1 MEMNEKLTIVIPAFN
16 EAKKIESTVNE
27 VTDFLS
33 DKGYSYEVIVV
44 DDGSD
49 DDTLDIIKRYK
60 AINSNGN
67 IRILENVHNRGKG
80 YAVRKGIKEAAGDYI
95 LFMDADNSTRIYELE
110 RMLPGF
116 KDGFDIIIGSR
127 RLKNIPSDIVISQPS
142 YRHILGEIYIY
153 ISRLFFKISVRDY
166 NCGFK
171 MFKNKVAKKI
181 FSKQMMDD
189 WSFDLE
195 TLFLVEKYCFK
206 IKEVP
211 VNWKHYKGS
220 KVRPV
225 LDGIKSFISL
235 FKIKANDVSGKYD

>member
-1 MEMNEKLTIVIPAFN
+1 MNEKLTIVIPAFN
-16 EAKKIESTVNE
+16 EAKKIEATINE
-27 VTDFLS
+27 VTGYLS
-33 DKGYSYEVIVV
+33 GKGYSYELIIV
-44 DDGSD
+44 DDGSE

-60 AINSNGN
+60 SINSNGN
-67 IRILENVHNRGKG
+67 IKILENVSNKGKG
-80 YAVRKGIKEAAGDYI
+80 YAVRNGIMQATGDYI
-95 LFMDADNSTRIYELE
+95 LFMDADNSTRIFEIE
-110 RMLPGF
+110 RVLPSF
-116 KDGFDIIIGSR
+116 KEGFDIVIGSR
-127 RLKNIPSDIVISQPS
+127 RLKKVPGNIVISQPS
-142 YRHILGEIYIY
+142 YRHVLGEIYIY

-171 MFKNKVAKKI
+171 IFKNNVAKKI

-195 TLFLVEKYCFK
+195 TLFLAEKYCFK

-225 LDGIKSFISL
+225 VDGIKSFISL

>member
-33 DKGYSYEVIVV
+33 DKGYSYEVIVI

-60 AINSNGN
+60 DINSNGN

-80 YAVRKGIKEAAGDYI
+80 YAVRKGIIAATGDYI
-95 LFMDADNSTRIYELE
+95 LFMDADNSTRIFELE
-110 RMLPGF
+110 RMLPCLE
-116 KDGFDIIIGSR
+116 DGNDIVIGSR
-127 RLKNIPSDIVISQPS
+127 RVKSVSDDIMIDQPFL
-142 YRHILGEIYIY
+142 RHILGEIYIY

-171 MFKNKVAKKI
+171 MFKNNVAKKI
-181 FSKQMMDD
+181 FSIQLMDD

-195 TLFLVEKYCFK
+195 TLFLVEKYNYK
-206 IKEVP
+206 IKELP

-220 KVRPV
+220 KVKPV
-225 LDGIKSFISL
+225 LDGIKSFISIL
-235 FKIKANDVSGKYD
+235 KIKANDMTGKYN

>member
-1 MEMNEKLTIVIPAFN
+1 MNDKLTVVIPAFN
-16 EAKKIESTVNE
+16 EAKNIKSTVNE
-27 VTDFLS
+27 VTGFLNG
-33 DKGYSYEVIVV
+33 KGYRYEVIIV

-49 DDTLDIIKRYK
+49 DDTLDIVKRYK

-67 IRILENVHNRGKG
+67 IKILENISNRGKG
-80 YAVRKGIKEAAGDYI
+80 YAVRNGIMQATGDYI
-95 LFMDADNSTRIYELE
+95 LFMDADNSTRIFELE

-116 KDGFDIIIGSR
+116 KDGYDIIIGSR
-127 RLKNIPSDIVISQPS
+127 RLKNIPGDIVISQPS

-153 ISRLFFKISVRDY
+153 LSRLFFKISVRDY

-171 MFKNKVAKKI
+171 LFTSNVAKKI
-181 FSKQMMDD
+181 FSKQRMDD

-195 TLFLVEKYCFK
+195 TLFLAEKYNFK
-206 IKEVP
+206 IKELP
-211 VNWKHYKGS
+211 VNWKHCEGS

-235 FKIKANDVSGKYD
+235 FKIKVNDISKKYD

>member
-1 MEMNEKLTIVIPAFN
+1 MNEKLTIVIPAFN
-16 EAKKIESTVNE
+16 EAKKIEATVNE
-27 VTDFLS
+27 VTEYLS
-33 DKGYSYEVIVV
+33 GKGYSYELIIV
-44 DDGSD
+44 DDGSE
-49 DDTLDIIKRYK
+49 DDTLDIIKRYTT
-60 AINSNGN
+60 ISSNGN
-67 IRILENVHNRGKG
+67 IKILENVYNKGKG
-80 YAVRKGIKEAAGDYI
+80 YAVRNGIMQATGDYI
-95 LFMDADNSTRIYELE
+95 LFMDADNSTRIFEIE
-110 RMLPGF
+110 RVLPSF
-116 KDGFDIIIGSR
+116 KEGFDIVIGSR
-127 RLKNIPSDIVISQPS
+127 RLKNVPGNIVISQPS
-142 YRHILGEIYIY
+142 YRHVLGEIYIY

-171 MFKNKVAKKI
+171 IFKNNVAKKI

-225 LDGIKSFISL
+225 LDGIKSFISIL
-235 FKIKANDVSGKYD
+235 MIKANDMAGKYN

>member
-1 MEMNEKLTIVIPAFN
+1 MNDKLTIVIPAFN
-16 EAKKIESTVNE
+16 EAKKIEATINE
-27 VTDFLS
+27 VTGYLS
-33 DKGYSYEVIVV
+33 GKGYSYELIIV
-44 DDGSD
+44 DDGSE
-49 DDTLDIIKRYK
+49 DDTPEIVKRYRTLK
-60 AINSNGN
+60 SNGN

-80 YAVRKGIKEAAGDYI
+80 YAVRKGIKEATGGYI
-95 LFMDADNSTRIYELE
+95 LFMDADNSTRINELE

-142 YRHILGEIYIY
+142 SRHILGEIYLY
-153 ISRLFFKISVRDY
+153 ISRLFFKINVRDY

-171 MFKNKVAKKI
+171 LFKNNVAKKI

-195 TLFLVEKYCFK
+195 TLFLAEKYCFK